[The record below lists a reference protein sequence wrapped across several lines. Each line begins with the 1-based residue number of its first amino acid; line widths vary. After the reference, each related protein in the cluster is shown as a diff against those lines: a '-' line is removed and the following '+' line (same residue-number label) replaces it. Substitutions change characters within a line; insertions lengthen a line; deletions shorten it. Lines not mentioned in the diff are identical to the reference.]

1 MLAFVHLML
10 LQPSYLSIALEP
22 FSTWKTCIK
31 WKQSKTGNK
40 GKKPYPTSVYANMF
54 VVCMRE
60 REQLTYKQE
69 RKKSNQGKHNYF
81 TDSFYFRQS
90 FP

>member
-1 MLAFVHLML
+1 
-10 LQPSYLSIALEP
+10 
-22 FSTWKTCIK
+22 
-31 WKQSKTGNK
+31 
-40 GKKPYPTSVYANMF
+40 MF

-81 TDSFYFRQS
+81 TDSFFFSSIFSVKLVEAPR
-90 FP
+90 FNKLTV